1 MKWAIG
7 IFDVVI
13 FAAGYA
19 ASIYTWPWLRLQMN
33 GAAAE
38 YDRLRAR
45 ADRIINSV
53 KR

>member
-1 MKWAIG
+1 MTYAWWI
-7 IFDVVI
+7 II

-19 ASIYTWPWLRLQMN
+19 ASIYTWPWIRLQSV

-38 YDRLRAR
+38 YDSLRAK
-45 ADRIINSV
+45 ADAIISSV